1 MLGNSLLVRNL
12 ARKCAWS
19 TTKMSACVVT
29 RNYAKLLNKNITKS
43 SGKKGKLKDDNDLEF
58 FRRFVK
64 DSKTGPK
71 VLNEKN
77 INIES
82 TPTEADLQ
90 ENGNSNEESPK
101 SSSKRLDWY
110 IALQNGIKESNID
123 KISDIRSQL
132 YVFTME
138 PKVKQLS
145 SDFMSSLSPYLEN
158 FGSQVLADTLQKDPQ
173 YSIIYQKNPNMAYL
187 LAAASYFEGLETA
200 QVIDSRMAIRREAI
214 PDNLL
219 YEQFHDEL
227 HNYEREKRKF
237 KKASISSVVKAF
249 LSLPEL
255 PFLYLPSYDLEAFLH
270 FLVESEEEVD
280 PEILATLYS
289 NLMECGIPMT
299 PDESIQFLWAKLK
312 LLRTFDISAYEIL
325 RMGPRPPDDRRL
337 CEQYNLFFECALNY
351 GDLNLFSR
359 IMKDMDDED
368 LQPNRK
374 TFRLFSEYFTATKDL
389 TNFLNLWK
397 LRVENYRLILTAED
411 YTSLITGLLKMDDT
425 EAVSFASDV
434 FFYLDLIR
442 KTYRNVYKDDIKS
455 QHLVGALEMDNSRI
469 LPGNILMDIYDLC
482 VSEQEIIMI
491 YPHISQEIYD
501 SFIESCDTISQLQE
515 WILKM
520 DQEHIPQTAK
530 SFSLIIEKLHEK
542 RQILRF
548 EVFKKIIFDLLSN
561 GDTALHMILISKNL
575 RLFTEMCEMYVQS
588 GDLKSESILSSFESV
603 KALLPQL
610 ESYEQIGI
618 ANLGTGKKNMVE
630 LSAKLFKA
638 IMNLV
643 KPNDA

>member
-1 MLGNSLLVRNL
+1 MFGNSLLVRNL

-29 RNYAKLLNKNITKS
+29 RNYAKLLNRNTTNS
-43 SGKKGKLKDDNDLEF
+43 PGKKGKLKDDNDLEF
-58 FRRFVK
+58 FRRFLK
-64 DSKTGPK
+64 ESKTGSK

-77 INIES
+77 INIEN

-90 ENGNSNEESPK
+90 ENGNSNEENPK

-123 KISDIRSQL
+123 KISDIRAQL

-138 PKVKQLS
+138 PKVKELS
-145 SDFMSSLSPYLEN
+145 SDFMSSLSPFLEN

-187 LAAASYFEGLETA
+187 LAAASYLEGLETA
-200 QVIDSRMAIRREAI
+200 QVIDSRMAIKREAI
-214 PDNLL
+214 PDELL
-219 YEQFHDEL
+219 YEEFHDEL

-237 KKASISSVVKAF
+237 KQASISSVVKAF
-249 LSLPEL
+249 LSLPES
-255 PFLYLPSYDLEAFLH
+255 PFLYLPSYDLEIFLH

-337 CEQYNLFFECALNY
+337 CEQYNLFLECALNY
-351 GDLNLFSR
+351 GDFNLFSR

-374 TFRLFSEYFTATKDL
+374 TFRLFSEYFTATRDL

-397 LRVENYRLILTAED
+397 LRVENYQLILTAED
-411 YTSLITGLLKMDDT
+411 FTSLITGLLKMDDT
-425 EAVSFASDV
+425 EAVSFAGDV

-501 SFIESCDTISQLQE
+501 SLIESCDTISQLQE

-520 DQEHIPQTAK
+520 DQEHISQTAK

-542 RQILRF
+542 RQILKF

-575 RLFTEMCEMYVQS
+575 RLFTEMCEMYVRS
-588 GDLKSESILSSFESV
+588 GDLKSESSLSSFETV
-603 KALLPQL
+603 KTLLPQL

-643 KPNDA
+643 KPNDV